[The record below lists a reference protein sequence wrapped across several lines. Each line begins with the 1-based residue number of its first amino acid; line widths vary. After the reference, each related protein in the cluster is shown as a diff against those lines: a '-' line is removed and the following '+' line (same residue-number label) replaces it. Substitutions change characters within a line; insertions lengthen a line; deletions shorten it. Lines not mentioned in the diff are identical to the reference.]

1 MHESEKW
8 KWGRSVVSDSSRPH
22 GLQPTRLLR
31 PWDFPGKSTGVGC
44 HCLLPTLNLD
54 AHIWGFLFGV
64 FLRFWGYMWVRHWC
78 WPLVIVTCSPKFLL
92 GCPLLSHQRLSKVSA
107 SLDRELRE
115 SLGATAPVISGLP
128 FLLGACCASGG
139 SVGTRPSRTRLT
151 PPPQS
156 WEILSLLL
164 SPTLFFYIKCLFASN
179 FFQVPL
185 LLSARPWFSS
195 TASVNPLSPLSLPR
209 TTYRHISPGAMECR
223 TFFHLN
229 GLGRR
234 AANVQWGK
242 KEKI

>member
-1 MHESEKW
+1 M
-8 KWGRSVVSDSSRPH
+8 
-22 GLQPTRLLR
+22 
-31 PWDFPGKSTGVGC
+31 
-44 HCLLPTLNLD
+44 
-54 AHIWGFLFGV
+54 
-64 FLRFWGYMWVRHWC
+64 
-78 WPLVIVTCSPKFLL
+78 
-92 GCPLLSHQRLSKVSA
+92 LSHQRLSKVSA

-209 TTYRHISPGAMECR
+209 TTYRHISPGKYIHTHTHTKIYFFLEQKHR
-223 TFFHLN
+223 TNQNDQQNRPCYHARETRTLPLLN
-229 GLGRR
+229 FR
-234 AANVQWGK
+234 
-242 KEKI
+242 E

>member
-1 MHESEKW
+1 MEK
-8 KWGRSVVSDSSRPH
+8 
-22 GLQPTRLLR
+22 
-31 PWDFPGKSTGVGC
+31 FPQNYQIST
-44 HCLLPTLNLD
+44 TLNLD